1 MKKHSL
7 WLPVILAVSGLA
19 GCNMQK
25 GPAEQAVAGAQ
36 AALNSARDA
45 AQKYDPEDL
54 GSVEAQ
60 LGQMQDSF
68 QKGDYAGVLAAA
80 PAMTT
85 AISNLK
91 DKAAQK
97 KADAEAA
104 AAKAKDDWGPA
115 SAAVPKLVEEIG
127 KRVEALSKSK
137 KLPKGVTKDSV
148 AAAKTG
154 LDSLKSM
161 WSDATNASNSGDF
174 TTAMAK
180 ADAVRTKA
188 AEIMKSLDMKPPAS

>member
-1 MKKHSL
+1 MKKSYL
-7 WLPVILAVSGLA
+7 WLLAVIAALFVA

-25 GPAEQAVAGAQ
+25 GPAEQAVAGAE
-36 AALNSARDA
+36 AALDAARDA

-60 LGQMQDSF
+60 LGQMKDSF

-85 AISNLK
+85 AIAGLK
-91 DKAAQK
+91 DKANQK

-104 AAKAKDDWGPA
+104 LAKAKDDWGPA
-115 SAAVPKLVEEIG
+115 SAAVPKLVDDLG
-127 KRVEALSKSK
+127 KKIDSLSKVK
-137 KLPKGVTKDSV
+137 KLPKGVTKDNV

-161 WSDATNASNSGDF
+161 WNDASNAATSGDF

-180 ADAVRTKA
+180 ANAVKSKA
-188 AEIMKSLDMKPPAS
+188 ADIFKSIGLTPPS